1 MLELGQEELC
11 LLRYRDRS
19 MSTVYLTEPATS
31 GKVLLETTVGDIDVE
46 LWSKEAPLACRNFVQ
61 LCLEGYFDDCPVHRV
76 IKGFMMQTGDPSG
89 TGTGGLSI
97 WSTPFKDEVH
107 ARIKFNHRGQVAM
120 ANEQKPNSN
129 HSQFFIT
136 LDACEWLNKKHTIF
150 GKVTGVTMFNLLRLN
165 DVEVGENDRPLESV
179 KIKRCQVLMNPFDD
193 IIPRDLHALKAAS
206 NSAGDQSKKEPT
218 RKATRDLKLL
228 SFGEQEDEEEVDGSV
243 AAALAKK
250 KATVV
255 EKPPPPV
262 ATAATFAAPATA
274 VVAVTTV
281 AVASTGTRAQ
291 PPSMPTASALTAA
304 AAANQ
309 EFQEAREAFLRTKR
323 AVQAL
328 SEGPGQKKDVQND
341 GAANLNLSTSLEQLR
356 QKYVKRKADP
366 DSRARDTMERLK
378 KFSADIKRA
387 KTLAEE
393 VPVAAAYHGQVLD
406 DDDDD
411 VGGVEAFANQLKFK
425 RHIDDSFRAMGGD
438 GRSSDDYVL
447 IDERVLRKG

>member
-1 MLELGQEELC
+1 
-11 LLRYRDRS
+11 

-31 GKVLLETTVGDIDVE
+31 GKVLLETTIGDIDVE

-107 ARIKFNHRGQVAM
+107 ARIKFNHRGIVAM

-165 DVEVGENDRPLESV
+165 DVEVGENDRPLEPV

-206 NSAGDQSKKEPT
+206 NSAVDQSKKEPT

-228 SFGEQEDEEEVDGSV
+228 SFGVQEEEEEVDGCV

-255 EKPPPPV
+255 EKPPPLV
-262 ATAATFAAPATA
+262 ATADTSAAPATA
-274 VVAVTTV
+274 VA
-281 AVASTGTRAQ
+281 AVATAAVAATEKRTQ
-291 PPSMPTASALTAA
+291 PSSVPTASAPAA

-328 SEGPGQKKDVQND
+328 YEVPGQKKIVQDD
-341 GAANLNLSTSLEQLR
+341 GAPNPNMSTSLEQLR
-356 QKYVKRKADP
+356 AKYVKRKVDP
-366 DSRARDTMERLK
+366 DSRALHTMERLK
-378 KFSADIKRA
+378 KFSDDIKKA
-387 KTLAEE
+387 KSSAEE
-393 VPVAAAYHGQVLD
+393 APVSAAYHGQVLEN
-406 DDDDD
+406 DDDD
-411 VGGVEAFANQLKFK
+411 VGGVEAFASQLKFK
-425 RHIDDSFRAMGGD
+425 RHVDDAFRAMGGD

-447 IDERVLRKG
+447 IDERVRKS